1 MLLDN
6 PFEAIEVDLFF
17 IYFFLGGGHGLQH
30 LIHLYILTFKP
41 SPLVLF
47 QIKLC
52 SNTEVAGLKAKLI
65 VLALL

>member
-6 PFEAIEVDLFF
+6 PFESIEVDLFF
-17 IYFFLGGGHGLQH
+17 IFLGGGHGLQH
-30 LIHLYILTFKP
+30 LIYLYILAFKP

-52 SNTEVAGLKAKLI
+52 SNTEVAVLKAKLI